1 MPESLLGGS
10 KVVLIGDTI
19 SDLKIDHTTEN
30 KAGPWP
36 TKDTFVGSLL
46 KFNAPKATEEIQPQ
60 FARIYGFVYVGAY
73 YELDV
78 PALFLVHGKGT
89 KVKDHQLANNGLAAQ
104 DFTFAKD
111 LFAWDH
117 DQSDF
122 SIRLDVQVGPID
134 EILLDPDGSGG
145 AAVAGARVSGA
156 RVSGARVSGA
166 RVSGAR
172 VSGARVSGAR
182 VSGARLSGG
191 GGGD

>member
-10 KVVLIGDTI
+10 NVVLIGDTI
-19 SDLKIDHTTEN
+19 SDLTISNTTEN
-30 KAGPWP
+30 EAGPWQ
-36 TKDTFVGSLL
+36 DRNTFVGSLL
-46 KFNAPKATEEIQPQ
+46 KFNKVGQDEVQPR

-78 PALFLVHGKGT
+78 PALFLVHSDGT
-89 KVKDHQLANNGLAAQ
+89 DVTNHKLTSTGLAAQ
-104 DFTFAKD
+104 DFKFATD
-111 LFAWDH
+111 LKAWDH

-122 SIRLDVQVGPID
+122 SIRLDVQVGPLD